1 MSENSRCFSRE
12 NEFYVQE
19 TKLVFLKKK
28 KKELKKY
35 ITFYILKW
43 TWNFYQNLIHVF
55 FFIFFCFII
64 FFVSSW

>member
-12 NEFYVQE
+12 NKFYVQE

-28 KKELKKY
+28 KKLKKY

-43 TWNFYQNLIHVF
+43 T
-55 FFIFFCFII
+55 
-64 FFVSSW
+64 